1 VHGHRRSLRPLRD
14 LIVGCGLAAAAC
26 VHEGPGELAARPP
39 ASASLQLTEGGLYRT
54 SIRPRD
60 GSIPLNTMHAWI
72 FHVETLSGEPV
83 LPIRL
88 AVTGGMPQ
96 HQHGFATEPRVT
108 EALGNGDFVVDGVK
122 FHMAGDWMF
131 RFELVGPAGPD
142 VAVFHVQVAP

>member
-1 VHGHRRSLRPLRD
+1 MILA
-14 LIVGCGLAAAAC
+14 CALAAAAC
-26 VHEGPGELAARPP
+26 AQGGPEPAPAVPALGELA
-39 ASASLQLTEGGLYRT
+39 LTEGGLYRA

-60 GSIPLNTMHAWI
+60 GRIPLNTMHVWI

-83 LPIRL
+83 MPIRL

-108 EALGNGDFVVDGVK
+108 EALGNGDFLVDGVK
-122 FHMAGDWMF
+122 FHMTGDWLF